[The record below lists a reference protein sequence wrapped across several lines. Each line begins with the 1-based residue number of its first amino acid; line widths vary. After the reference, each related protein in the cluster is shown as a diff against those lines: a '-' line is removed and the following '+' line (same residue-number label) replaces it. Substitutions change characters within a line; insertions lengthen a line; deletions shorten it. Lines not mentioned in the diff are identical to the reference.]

1 MFLQHLKNLYRT
13 ANWFGQTHHDRI
25 KYVRLDKNER
35 VTPFS
40 KKIINDVK
48 GLIFSDILQTYPS
61 SVEKLKKEISKKE
74 KIKKENINVIPGSD
88 SGIKYIFEI
97 LSGRKKRAMA
107 SIYPTYGMLEIYAK
121 IYRYKFIKIIPE
133 KNLKINIKKLF
144 KHKLS
149 FIYIANPNQPSGKCI
164 NQETILNIVKIA
176 QRKNIFT
183 IIDEAYIDFSKF
195 KSVSSFI
202 KKFNNLIVLK
212 TFSKSFGLAGLRI
225 GYLIANQKFNKILN
239 TVRPSYDVSHFS
251 IKVAEYFLKKN
262 EIKNSYV
269 KQVQNAKKY
278 LIMECKKRGLKFI
291 NTETNFFYIKV
302 PNNQIKKI
310 YDFMFAR
317 KILIRTSFFDD
328 FKNLNNS
335 IRITVGN
342 KATMIKFIKLLDKIY
357 KRN

>member
-61 SVEKLKKEISKKE
+61 SVEKLTKEISKKE
-74 KIKKENINVIPGSD
+74 KVKKENINVIPGSD

-97 LSGRKKRAMA
+97 LSGGKKRAMA
-107 SIYPTYGMLEIYAK
+107 AIYPTYGMLEIYAK

-149 FIYIANPNQPSGKCI
+149 FIYIANPNQPSGKYI

-176 QRKNIFT
+176 QKKDIFT

-195 KSVSSFI
+195 KSISSFI

-251 IKVAEYFLKKN
+251 IKVAEYFLKKK

-269 KQVQNAKKY
+269 EQVQNAKKY

-310 YDFMFAR
+310 YNFMFAR
-317 KILIRTSFFDD
+317 KILIRTGFFDD

-335 IRITVGN
+335 IRITVGD
-342 KATMIKFIKLLDKIY
+342 KATMRKFFKLLDKIY